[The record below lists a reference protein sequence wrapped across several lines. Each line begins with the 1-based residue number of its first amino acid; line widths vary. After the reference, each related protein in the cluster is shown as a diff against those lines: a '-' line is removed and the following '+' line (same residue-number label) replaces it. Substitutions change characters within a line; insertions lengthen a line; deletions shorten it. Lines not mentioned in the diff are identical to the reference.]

1 MKNAAFIFLI
11 FIFCSCSNS
20 KSEKQAENVLSNE
33 TVETVVDN
41 FELIDT
47 AEQYDFDTLIK
58 NGYHLKY
65 KAYKDKNSNE
75 LLQSLTLMKGN
86 QEIKMLNE
94 TSYPLLHKNLGYIGA
109 DYENAFVFAQSFGAG
124 NPTSFQLINKE
135 TGNAILTGTFVDTE
149 LQEQVLL
156 YIRNENEDNEQL
168 IVFDLLND
176 KEIIADNFSESE
188 CVKNSLGGLRNCVEI
203 DTVSSSEIVLK
214 VENPNEKIIK
224 KYNR

>member
-1 MKNAAFIFLI
+1 MRNAAFIILI
-11 FIFCSCSNS
+11 FSFCSCSNF
-20 KSEKQAENVLSNE
+20 KSEKQAESVLSNE
-33 TVETVVDN
+33 KVETVVDN
-41 FELIDT
+41 FEQIDT

-65 KAYKDKNSNE
+65 KAYRDKNSNE

-94 TSYPLLHKNLGYIGA
+94 TSFPMLFKNLGYIGA

-124 NPTSFQLINKE
+124 NPTFFQLINKE
-135 TGNAILTGTFVDTE
+135 TGNSILTGTLVDSE
-149 LQEQVLL
+149 EQEQILL
-156 YIRNENEDNEQL
+156 FIKNENEDNEQL
-168 IVFDLLND
+168 IIFDLLND

-188 CVKNSLGGLRNCVEI
+188 CVKNSVGGLRNCVEI
-203 DTVSSSEIVLK
+203 DTVASSEIVLK
-214 VENPNEKIIK
+214 VENPYEKIIK